1 MKRRTYL
8 KAALAAAA
16 GSPLAFTAD
25 PPPKGRV
32 QLHLDMMVLPAK
44 EKEMLHHFHTVF
56 KPAASKMK
64 GYINVE
70 ILKLRSTIAGAAP
83 PSCNYRFVL
92 LYESEE
98 LRQKWIATDVHQQVW
113 PPIEKTLVSTKY
125 NVHLFD
131 YA

>member
-1 MKRRTYL
+1 MERRTYL

-70 ILKLRSTIAGAAP
+70 MLKLRSTIAGSPP

-113 PPIEKTLVSTKY
+113 PPIEKTLSNTKY